1 MANTTPEARELKK
14 TRTQTPGARH
24 RAERERPTQRIST
37 SYHVAGR
44 EILIPASVRIAR
56 EKAAAKLQAVRDRTA
71 ARAKIKA
78 AREEREIARAAM
90 RIAKALDRKAAKMER
105 EAAKLDRKAQR
116 LAFQLARRDRL
127 EEQRLMQRARDGER
141 KRLRKQASARSR

>member
-1 MANTTPEARELKK
+1 VANTTPEARELKK

-24 RAERERPTQRIST
+24 RAERERPAQRIST

-44 EILIPASVRIAR
+44 EILIPASV
-56 EKAAAKLQAVRDRTA
+56 
-71 ARAKIKA
+71 RAKIKA

-127 EEQRLMQRARDGER
+127 EEQRLMQRAR
-141 KRLRKQASARSR
+141 KRLRKQATARSR